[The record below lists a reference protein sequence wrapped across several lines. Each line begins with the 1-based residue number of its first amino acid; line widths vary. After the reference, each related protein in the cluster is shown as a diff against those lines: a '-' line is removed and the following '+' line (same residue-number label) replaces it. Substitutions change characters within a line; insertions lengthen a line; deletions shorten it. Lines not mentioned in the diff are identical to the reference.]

1 MADVYID
8 TTQNVQIRYNTA
20 GVGYRLLANLL
31 DFVFMLAYT
40 WIVSIL
46 TGWNS
51 DFTVEHPWLLI
62 VLFLP
67 LNFYH
72 LLSEALLNGQTLG
85 MKIMK
90 TKVVRLDGTPPD
102 ITSYFLRW
110 VFRIIDVYLVFGLP
124 IPSILCIAVSE
135 KGQRWGDMAA
145 DTTVVRLTQRT
156 ALQDTILNIN
166 QAKRDLV
173 FTQVNLLSDRDV
185 GITKDVYLM
194 CSKSNNYVALAQL
207 AAKLKERMQVDSKM
221 DDKTFIEIVI
231 ADYNTYQFE

>member
-20 GVGYRLLANLL
+20 GIGYRLLSNLL
-31 DFVFMLAYT
+31 DLVFMLVYS
-40 WIVSIL
+40 WIMDL
-46 TGWNS
+46 FTGWSQSFSFEN
-51 DFTVEHPWLLI
+51 PWLLI
-62 VLFLP
+62 LLILP
-67 LNFYH
+67 LNLYH
-72 LLSEALLNGQTLG
+72 LISETLLNGQTLG
-85 MKIMK
+85 MKIMR

-156 ALQDTILNIN
+156 ALQDTILNVN

-207 AAKLKERMQVDSKM
+207 AAKLKERMQVESKM
-221 DDKTFIEIVI
+221 DDKTFIETVI
-231 ADYNTYQFE
+231 ADYNSYQFE